1 MRIKEAAKRTGLT
14 EKTIRYYEECGLVV
28 PHKELRYDRLW
39 RDYSEEHIRLLSAVA
54 ALRRSSFRV
63 EEIALLLSEP
73 ERIPE
78 TVENVR
84 ERAEITRREAEKLC
98 TLLARPELREAPD
111 VLALARRLEAAVP
124 VPEEAAPSPGKR
136 LPALWREYRKRRES
150 RGAPP
155 AGQPKVRAALVRA
168 HGRRGRLSA
177 KQVLLLCAACLK
189 WTLVAAGVGM
199 LLFPTVFLIWL
210 YFVPVF

>member
-39 RDYSEEHIRLLSAVA
+39 RDYSEEHIRLLGAVA

-98 TLLARPELREAPD
+98 TLLARPELPISSIASSVGFVSP
-111 VLALARRLEAAVP
+111 AHFSQIFKKYTGTS
-124 VPEEAAPSPGKR
+124 PSD
-136 LPALWREYRKRRES
+136 YRKEYFDS
-150 RGAPP
+150 
-155 AGQPKVRAALVRA
+155 L
-168 HGRRGRLSA
+168 
-177 KQVLLLCAACLK
+177 KQE
-189 WTLVAAGVGM
+189 TED
-199 LLFPTVFLIWL
+199 
-210 YFVPVF
+210 

>member
-39 RDYSEEHIRLLSAVA
+39 RDYSEEHIRLLGAVA

-78 TVENVR
+78 TVESVR
-84 ERAEITRREAEKLC
+84 ERAEKTRTEAEKLC
-98 TLLARPELREAPD
+98 ALLARPELREAPD
-111 VLALARRLEAAVP
+111 VLALARRLETAVP
-124 VPEEAAPSPGKR
+124 VTEAAAPSPGRR
-136 LPALWREYRKRRES
+136 LPTVWREYRKRRES
-150 RGAPP
+150 RGGPP
-155 AGQPKVRAALVRA
+155 AGQPKVSPALARA
-168 HGRRGRLSA
+168 HRRRGKLTAR
-177 KQVLLLCAACLK
+177 QVLLLGAACLK
-189 WTLVAAGVGM
+189 WALVAAGVGM